1 MWRVVWIRPYLCQ
14 VFAQA
19 VSLVVSLIYRRPVLE
34 LWCCVSKV
42 QYAVLSPMENGTHFK
57 ICVLWSW
64 CIFLYGSQEY
74 IILFYL
80 CVFKRR
86 LRISAIYL
94 STFCVTQPQAK
105 AYFHCCTGAGVGW
118 GGLGRV
124 SGCRARNSF
133 IQPAVLEAVKGQL
146 CIQTENQHGDFYT
159 VDRLFIFGICVCVL
173 SCKPAGRRLSGS
185 QLLYGSRGRRWAAS
199 GLPSAP
205 SEK

>member
-64 CIFLYGSQEY
+64 CIFLYGSQGY

-118 GGLGRV
+118 GGVGWGGWVGVGQGTLSSNLLCWRLWRDNFVFKQRINMEIFTLWTGSSYLV
-124 SGCRARNSF
+124 S
-133 IQPAVLEAVKGQL
+133 
-146 CIQTENQHGDFYT
+146 
-159 VDRLFIFGICVCVL
+159 VCVFCHVSL
-173 SCKPAGRRLSGS
+173 QGVGC
-185 QLLYGSRGRRWAAS
+185 Q
-199 GLPSAP
+199 
-205 SEK
+205 